1 MPTESGR
8 LPTAEQLG
16 VRLENLHESDQS
28 WIEQLSKFLPNCF
41 SKYFPRWVAT
51 SGASIEQIRK
61 SFERGPS
68 RVVVDQDEQVLGWA
82 AAITDETQ
90 WEIHPIAVSP
100 KHQRQGLGRIL
111 VEDLEYLA
119 REAGAVS
126 VWVGTSDETY
136 STSFSRI
143 DLYQD
148 AGSSLTH
155 WEAPTDHPL
164 RFYLGVGYSLVGVL
178 PDEEGL
184 GKPGI
189 HFAKRIVED

>member
-41 SKYFPRWVAT
+41 SKYFPRWVPT

-100 KHQRQGLGRIL
+100 KHQRQGLMGASRSGSQPFWIDAYYHACL
-111 VEDLEYLA
+111 ATIPVERHMA
-119 REAGAVS
+119 A
-126 VWVGTSDETY
+126 
-136 STSFSRI
+136 
-143 DLYQD
+143 
-148 AGSSLTH
+148 
-155 WEAPTDHPL
+155 
-164 RFYLGVGYSLVGVL
+164 
-178 PDEEGL
+178 
-184 GKPGI
+184 
-189 HFAKRIVED
+189 